1 MPGATLD
8 TGALIA
14 IERGDRRLQAL
25 LGEATVAGAEI
36 AVMLPLT
43 NPVQPWATPT
53 PSTRLFRENSTN
65 SQSLSIPQAVSPT

>member
-36 AVMLPLT
+36 AVPAG
-43 NPVQPWATPT
+43 VVAQDGAA
-53 PSTRLFRENSTN
+53 RGVRRA
-65 SQSLSIPQAVSPT
+65 SLDSSR